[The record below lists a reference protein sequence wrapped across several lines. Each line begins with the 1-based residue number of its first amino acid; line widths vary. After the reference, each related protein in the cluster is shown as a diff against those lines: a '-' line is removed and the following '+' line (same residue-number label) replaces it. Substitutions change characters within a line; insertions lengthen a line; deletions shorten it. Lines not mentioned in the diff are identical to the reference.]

1 MLLWQQQQQ
10 QPQQLSAVLSPPLVP
25 PSVAAPSLQ
34 ALAVPGAAHPQQEWR
49 PHETPPNPASFS
61 EALGLCST
69 WSQLLQLHQSR
80 SHPLPF
86 PDALLE
92 LQRFSLLL
100 PTPAGNARH
109 GEGTHGSSLR
119 STITAAA
126 QQQATTLL
134 DQLLQPLL
142 PPMHVAAAAT
152 ASGAPSTDASVLT
165 ALCVAMMR
173 TRFAQPY
180 YLQRI
185 TGESVGRLDGYTS
198 QQLAA
203 TCYSLAKLGWDPGE
217 DWRGI
222 LCGTSGRALASANAT
237 ELSNILW
244 AFARWGR
251 PPSAAWMEAFGVRV
265 VEVAPGMGENHLTT
279 LLWAWA
285 MLGSKPRQG
294 VLEACMVECQVR
306 FPTLSAKSH
315 ATVSWALVR
324 LGVQPPA
331 FWVEDFMKYALP
343 ALGRP
348 PGDTDGLAFSN
359 TAWALSNWR
368 VAPPHAWLARFTSA
382 AARVL
387 PRLTP
392 HSSAVLA
399 TGLADLGAR
408 PAAPW
413 VSLMLESFHRAAV
426 GSRAGPR
433 PLQPPPQHSAHPGRG
448 PVVDR
453 ESGAR
458 GSEEQ
463 EDSSQQV
470 RRSGGGGPSASCSDI
485 VAVLFSASRFLA
497 PPLQERPED
506 WRPDRKWLLRY
517 RPLLADL
524 ADASRLGF
532 STLTANELLDLVVAL
547 ADLYHLPGDDW
558 MRLHSSYCTV
568 LAEEYSE
575 YQMRLLMQAYKALDA
590 IDETYYVPLKHER
603 Y

>member
-1 MLLWQQQQQ
+1 MLATNSSVAGPSSSRSQSWQSIDEDGDDRTNNSDDGQDRTREGWSGSRNSSSVSMRSGSTRDGYRSRYSSENAAGERSSSMSGDTSSGSSSSSSQE
-10 QPQQLSAVLSPPLVP
+10 QLSAVLSPPWCLP
-25 PSVAAPSLQ
+25 PSQ
-34 ALAVPGAAHPQQEWR
+34 HPRCR
-49 PHETPPNPASFS
+49 PWQCREQRILSRRDLPTKSPNPGSFS
-61 EALGLCST
+61 EALGL
-69 WSQLLQLHQSR
+69 SR
-80 SHPLPF
+80 CCRQMLWHRCKQPAA
-86 PDALLE
+86 PDP
-92 LQRFSLLL
+92 
-100 PTPAGNARH
+100 PTFLCADRSVAVDPMTCPA
-109 GEGTHGSSLR
+109 
-119 STITAAA
+119 
-126 QQQATTLL
+126 TL
-134 DQLLQPLL
+134 
-142 PPMHVAAAAT
+142 A
-152 ASGAPSTDASVLT
+152 
-165 ALCVAMMR
+165 
-173 TRFAQPY
+173 
-180 YLQRI
+180 
-185 TGESVGRLDGYTS
+185 
-198 QQLAA
+198 
-203 TCYSLAKLGWDPGE
+203 
-217 DWRGI
+217 
-222 LCGTSGRALASANAT
+222 
-237 ELSNILW
+237 
-244 AFARWGR
+244 
-251 PPSAAWMEAFGVRV
+251 
-265 VEVAPGMGENHLTT
+265 
-279 LLWAWA
+279 
-285 MLGSKPRQG
+285 
-294 VLEACMVECQVR
+294 
-306 FPTLSAKSH
+306 SAKSH

-524 ADASRLGF
+524 ADASRWEPCAVWGP
-532 STLTANELLDLVVAL
+532 DGVV
-547 ADLYHLPGDDW
+547 G
-558 MRLHSSYCTV
+558 
-568 LAEEYSE
+568 E
-575 YQMRLLMQAYKALDA
+575 
-590 IDETYYVPLKHER
+590 
-603 Y
+603 